1 MNAVNRLLLTAAV
14 ALSPATHRADRREQ
28 WLADVRDARALD
40 LSPTALAFGALTTAL
55 FHRRAG
61 HRSSWGSTM
70 SAAPLSVRRSTHTI
84 PTIPVLLVV
93 AVGSFLAAS
102 VGIGLMQRYNGVGA
116 TLPMFALLA
125 IGLAVVPG
133 LAVATCVL
141 LATGAPLRRRALG
154 AVVVLAVTAVWL
166 AVVTGLVSLPVSPWL
181 LLGLVAAAWAAVW
194 LVVRGRPGWTWSL
207 LLLPVVASL
216 LVSPLSNAV
225 WETSAAYS
233 LKSTLSCALQLVP
246 FLVALVAVGIAGR
259 FSTDAPAR
267 FGEHGEAL
275 VDRTA

>member
-1 MNAVNRLLLTAAV
+1 MNAVDRLLLAAAV
-14 ALSPATHRADRREQ
+14 ALSPTTHRADRREQ

-70 SAAPLSVRRSTHTI
+70 SAAPLSVRRSAHTI
-84 PTIPVLLVV
+84 PTIPVLLVL
-93 AVGSFLAAS
+93 AVGSFLVAS
-102 VGIGLMQRYNGVGA
+102 AGIGLMQRYNGAGA

-141 LATGAPLRRRALG
+141 LATGAPRRRRAIG

-166 AVVTGLVSLPVSPWL
+166 AVVTGLVSLPLSPWL

-216 LVSPLSNAV
+216 LVFPLSNAV
-225 WETSAAYS
+225 WETTAAYS

-246 FLVALVAVGIAGR
+246 FLVALLAVVVAGR
-259 FSTDAPAR
+259 FSTDAPGR
-267 FGEHGEAL
+267 FEEHGEAL